1 MEICSVS
8 AEIAPWSK
16 TGGLGD
22 VAAAL
27 PKALQA
33 QGHRVLAVAPRYA
46 AYGDAWDTG
55 MRLHIPLFGH
65 RHEVSLYHSQTPGH
79 DVVFV
84 DHPSIC
90 RGGIYGD
97 ARGTYGDNLFRFL
110 LLSRAAIEI
119 ARRFPVSGGAG
130 PARPLTEGGTPHFLS
145 HDWHTG
151 LLATYLRHHYQ
162 HHGLLPG
169 SRVAHVIHN
178 LAYQGQFSFS
188 EFWGLDLP
196 PSAAP
201 TLDMGGVINCMKAGL
216 VAADRVVAVSPTYAR
231 EICTPEEGF
240 GLDGVLRSRG
250 GALVGILNGIDPAE
264 WHPGTDP
271 HLPAR
276 YGAEAW
282 PQRPDRPGPVGGKAT
297 CKAQLQAE
305 MGLPVRADL
314 PLLGF
319 IGRLTGQKGIDL
331 LEAIAP
337 WLARQ
342 PAQVALL
349 GSGDRQYEAFFSAF
363 ARRFP
368 NVAARVGF
376 DVGLAHRITAG
387 ADLLL
392 MPSRFEPC
400 GLNQLYALAF
410 GTVPI
415 VHATGGLADTVRSFD
430 PFRDTGNGWAFSPAS
445 PEALQQAVALG
456 LITWHQHPDSF
467 AALAR
472 RGMAERNDWA
482 SSAAAY
488 ARVLGG

>member
-1 MEICSVS
+1 M
-8 AEIAPWSK
+8 
-16 TGGLGD
+16 
-22 VAAAL
+22 
-27 PKALQA
+27 
-33 QGHRVLAVAPRYA
+33 
-46 AYGDAWDTG
+46 
-55 MRLHIPLFGH
+55 
-65 RHEVSLYHSQTPGH
+65 
-79 DVVFV
+79 
-84 DHPSIC
+84 
-90 RGGIYGD
+90 
-97 ARGTYGDNLFRFL
+97 
-110 LLSRAAIEI
+110 
-119 ARRFPVSGGAG
+119 
-130 PARPLTEGGTPHFLS
+130 
-145 HDWHTG
+145 
-151 LLATYLRHHYQ
+151 
-162 HHGLLPG
+162 
-169 SRVAHVIHN
+169 
-178 LAYQGQFSFS
+178 
-188 EFWGLDLP
+188 
-196 PSAAP
+196 
-201 TLDMGGVINCMKAGL
+201 
-216 VAADRVVAVSPTYAR
+216 
-231 EICTPEEGF
+231 
-240 GLDGVLRSRG
+240 
-250 GALVGILNGIDPAE
+250 
-264 WHPGTDP
+264 
-271 HLPAR
+271 
-276 YGAEAW
+276 
-282 PQRPDRPGPVGGKAT
+282 
-297 CKAQLQAE
+297 
-305 MGLPVRADL
+305 RADL

-337 WLARQ
+337 WLALQ

-400 GLNQLYALAF
+400 GLNQLYALAY

-430 PFRDTGNGWAFSPAS
+430 PFRDAGNGWAFSPAS